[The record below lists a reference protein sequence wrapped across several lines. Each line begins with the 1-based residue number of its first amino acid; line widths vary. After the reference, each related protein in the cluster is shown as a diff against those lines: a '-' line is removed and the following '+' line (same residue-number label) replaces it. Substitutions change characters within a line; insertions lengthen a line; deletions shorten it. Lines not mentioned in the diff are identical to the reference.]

1 MTIMVAVISWVE
13 RLGKS
18 PMLPAETWAFWVTM
32 AALTSAG
39 VRLKAISFC
48 GSIQMRIARSAP
60 YSWALP
66 TPSRRLISFI
76 TLRAR

>member
-1 MTIMVAVISWVE
+1 MISWVV
-13 RLGKS
+13 RVGKS
-18 PMLPAETWAFWVTM
+18 PMLPAETWAFCATI

-39 VRLKAISFC
+39 VRLKPTSFR
-48 GSIQMRIARSAP
+48 GSSQIRIARSEP
-60 YSWALP
+60 YSVALP

>member
-1 MTIMVAVISWVE
+1 MV

-18 PMLPAETWAFWVTM
+18 PMLPAETWAFCATM

-39 VRLKAISFC
+39 VRLKPISFC

-60 YSWALP
+60 YNCALP